1 MMSLPIKLHDNNWTV
16 IIDED
21 INKLTEDQIIEVF
34 RLVVTN
40 MVVVFKKQSMTPEQ
54 EVNFCKVAGTLQYYP
69 SDLDRVKHIAVGNHI
84 LRVTGEKNAECEPGL
99 FGHVS
104 ALDWHANQCSNKNRD
119 PLIWLYGVKGTKGSR
134 TSWINMIK
142 AYEDLS
148 EDDKEYIND
157 FKIYCGYEPGKY
169 SPSTFF
175 HTHVNKKNLFDLVM
189 KNKEGQ
195 KGLYFPFFQTY
206 GIDNISEIEYNYV
219 WQLLYDHVLD
229 EKYVYHHDWDDG
241 DVVISEQW
249 LSVHKRWRF
258 EEMENR
264 VLHRIAFNYDK
275 IYGEK

>member
-1 MMSLPIKLHDNNWTV
+1 MNLPIKLHDNNWTV

-54 EVNFCKVAGTLQYYP
+54 EVNFCKVAGTVQYYP
-69 SDLDRVKHIAVGNHI
+69 SNVDRLKHIAVGNHI

-148 EDDKEYIND
+148 EEDKEYIDD
-157 FKIYCGYEPGKY
+157 FQIYCGYEPGKY

-175 HTHVNKKNLFDLVM
+175 HTHVNKENLFNLVM
-189 KNKEGQ
+189 ENKEGQ

-206 GIDNISEIEYNYV
+206 GIAGISEIEYNYI

-229 EKYVYHHDWDDG
+229 EKYTYHHDWDDG

-258 EEMENR
+258 EEMQSR

>member
-1 MMSLPIKLHDNNWTV
+1 MDLPIKLHDNNWTV
-16 IIDED
+16 IVDED
-21 INKLTEDQIIEVF
+21 INKLTKDQIIEVF

-69 SDLDRVKHIAVGNHI
+69 SDDERAKSIAVGNHI

-148 EDDKEYIND
+148 EEDKEYIND
-157 FKIYCGYEPGKY
+157 LKLYCGYEPGKY
-169 SPSTFF
+169 SHSTFF
-175 HTHVNKKNLFDLVM
+175 HTHVNKQNLFNLVM
-189 KNKEGQ
+189 RNKEGQ
-195 KGLYFPFFQTY
+195 RGLYFPFFQTY
-206 GIDNISEIEYNYV
+206 GIDGISEIEYNYV

-258 EEMENR
+258 EEMTNR
-264 VLHRIAFNYDK
+264 VLHRIAFNYDN
-275 IYGEK
+275 IYGDK